1 MGLLGRGRHS
11 AINNII
17 QQTCLKLFK
26 LIGVQKTRSL
36 GKMVGACSQNAV
48 ESPPCRFQATDAL
61 ALTLGTTTSRLSVV
75 TSSYLARCACAWKDG
90 AVSETIARS
99 ATSSPTAAVPM
110 PLLAPGVQIIA
121 RHKEAVQSQHPS
133 ANVPMAAL
141 WFTMELHVDV
151 VNFGPS
157 AIKGV

>member
-1 MGLLGRGRHS
+1 M
-11 AINNII
+11 
-17 QQTCLKLFK
+17 FK

-36 GKMVGACSQNAV
+36 GKMVEACSQNSAV

-75 TSSYLARCACAWKDG
+75 TSSYPARCVCAWKDG
-90 AVSETIARS
+90 AVSEAIARS
-99 ATSSPTAAVPM
+99 ATSSPTADVPT

-121 RHKEAVQSQHPS
+121 RHKDAVQSLHPS

-151 VNFGPS
+151 VNFGPW